1 MNATQPLRIVVMAG
15 GTGGHVFPA
24 LAVADE
30 LRARGV
36 EVSWLGTRLGLEAEV
51 VPGAG
56 FPIDYIQVA
65 GLRGKGVIS
74 LLTAPLKLLSAL
86 FQSLQIL
93 RRRNPAAVLGM
104 GGYVTGPGGL
114 AAWLSR
120 RPLLIHEQ
128 NARAGLTNRLLRPF
142 AKCVMEAFPD
152 TFGPST
158 RVLHTGNPLRK
169 AFVEKTRLEKTV
181 GENAATDSRDVHKRE
196 VHKRDV
202 HKPLHL
208 LVVGG
213 SLGAVYLNSV
223 VPATLAKLDAAERP
237 EVWHQT
243 GKQNFEATLSA
254 YTAAGVMTDSVN
266 LAPFIDDMAAAY
278 AWADVVLCRAGAM
291 TVAELAAAAVPSIL
305 VPYPYAV
312 DDHQTANANY
322 LATQQA
328 AILIQQSQ
336 LNEDHLRQVLA
347 TLTPAKLHSMS
358 EAAHRLALLDATA
371 QVVDQCLAVAQAGRL
386 SGQQPGQEPGHQGG
400 PHG

>member
-1 MNATQPLRIVVMAG
+1 MNNAQPLRIVVMAG

-24 LAVADE
+24 LAVANE

-51 VPGAG
+51 VPDAG
-56 FPIDYIQVA
+56 FPIDYVHVA

-74 LLTAPLKLLSAL
+74 LLSAPLKLLSAL
-86 FQSLQIL
+86 FQSLKIL
-93 RRRNPAAVLGM
+93 HHRNPAAVLGM

-128 NARAGLTNRLLRPF
+128 NARAGLTNRLLRPM
-142 AKCVMEAFPD
+142 AKCVMEAFPH
-152 TFGPST
+152 TFVSGA

-169 AFVEKTRLEKTV
+169 AFLETTRLEKAV
-181 GENAATDSRDVHKRE
+181 GENAASDSRETQTRE
-196 VHKRDV
+196 VHK
-202 HKPLHL
+202 PIHL

-213 SLGAVYLNSV
+213 SLGAAHLNAV
-223 VPATLAKLDAAERP
+223 VPSTLAKLDAAERP

-243 GKQNFEATLSA
+243 GKQNFEATCGL
-254 YTAAGVMTDSVN
+254 YEAAGVMTDSVN
-266 LAPFIDDMAAAY
+266 LVPFIDDMAAAY

-312 DDHQTANANY
+312 DDHQTANAHY
-322 LATQQA
+322 LAGQQA
-328 AILIQQSQ
+328 AILIQQPQ
-336 LNEDHLRQVLA
+336 LTEAHLRQVLA
-347 TLTPAKLHSMS
+347 SLTPAKLEAMS
-358 EAAHRLALLDATA
+358 EAARKLALLDATTE
-371 QVVDQCLAVAQAGRL
+371 VVNQCLAVAQAAQ
-386 SGQQPGQEPGHQGG
+386 STKQQSKPSEKQRGS
-400 PHG
+400 HG